1 MTAALLGK
9 GIAPITLNP
18 HVAGPGHYVV
28 DGASLSVAGDWTIAV
43 TDRVSDFDEYE
54 TKFTV
59 PIK

>member
-1 MTAALLGK
+1 MTAALPAK
-9 GIAPITLNP
+9 RIAPLTLNP

-28 DGASLSVAGDWTIAV
+28 DGASLSVAGNWTISV

-54 TKFTV
+54 TRFTV